1 MLQLT
6 PYYNL
11 PGLPYINILYNGFPE
26 SLSNARSVSNSP
38 PGMVCSLSLALSLY
52 LRLRTRPAL
61 SDLKTAGLLRAF
73 TQRNVGLQSKG
84 DTATDLDKDY
94 RCYSGFTAMQN
105 KKMQED

>member
-1 MLQLT
+1 MLGRSQTL
-6 PYYNL
+6 L
-11 PGLPYINILYNGFPE
+11 PVWSAL
-26 SLSNARSVSNSP
+26 SLS
-38 PGMVCSLSLALSLY
+38 CSLSLY
-52 LRLRTRPAL
+52 LRMRTWPAL